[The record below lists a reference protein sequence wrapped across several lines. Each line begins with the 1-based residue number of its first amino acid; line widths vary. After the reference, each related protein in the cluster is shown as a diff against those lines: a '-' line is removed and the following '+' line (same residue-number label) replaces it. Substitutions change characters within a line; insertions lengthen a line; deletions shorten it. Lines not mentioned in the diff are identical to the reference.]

1 MDEPAF
7 GEPEGHEGLRPEEA
21 DVVAQAGRHDA
32 HAPGGYAEAEA
43 LDLPTGGG
51 EPALAL
57 VARHA
62 APDDDELG
70 VEDVHEADTDGG
82 EGAAGALHDGRGVG
96 IAALLGLGHVAR
108 LEARRGEG
116 PDQGRES
123 RGLTRGRGRGG
134 QARDGV
140 TGGDALEVARRA
152 AGAGRAVE
160 VDGQVAQLPGRAV
173 GAREEPA
180 AADDGAADA

>member
-82 EGAAGALHDGRGVG
+82 EGAAGGAPAGRGG
-96 IAALLGLGHVAR
+96 GGGAR
-108 LEARRGEG
+108 PRPRPPAGPAARRG
-116 PDQGRES
+116 
-123 RGLTRGRGRGG
+123 GG
-134 QARDGV
+134 
-140 TGGDALEVARRA
+140 GG
-152 AGAGRAVE
+152 
-160 VDGQVAQLPGRAV
+160 
-173 GAREEPA
+173 
-180 AADDGAADA
+180 

>member
-21 DVVAQAGRHDA
+21 DVVAPA
-32 HAPGGYAEAEA
+32 
-43 LDLPTGGG
+43 GGG
-51 EPALAL
+51 
-57 VARHA
+57 
-62 APDDDELG
+62 
-70 VEDVHEADTDGG
+70 
-82 EGAAGALHDGRGVG
+82 GAAGARQEGRGVG
-96 IAALLGLGHVAR
+96 TAALRGLGHVAR

-134 QARDGV
+134 QARDGG

-152 AGAGRAVE
+152 AGAGRA
-160 VDGQVAQLPGRAV
+160 GRG
-173 GAREEPA
+173 GARPPVAPA
-180 AADDGAADA
+180 PPMPVETVR